1 MDNSSL
7 IENNFPRIHTSLH
20 GYSNHTHLNNSP
32 GSSPVN
38 QAPPPT
44 NGLSCHGNL
53 TLEGNTNDRQSH
65 NNLDR
70 NPKAATLA
78 KCQQLRSGHKSG

>member
-1 MDNSSL
+1 MT
-7 IENNFPRIHTSLH
+7 NNNLTKDSFPRTRTSLRN
-20 GYSNHTHLNNSP
+20 YNYNNHLNNSP

-38 QAPPPT
+38 Q
-44 NGLSCHGNL
+44 SIV
-53 TLEGNTNDRQSH
+53 EGNTNDSQSH

-70 NPKAATLA
+70 NPKAAILA